1 MDMIVDMAKV
11 MPKGQITIPKDIRD
25 KLGVAPG
32 DKVMVI
38 WDGERVSMMNPAI
51 YAMKMLSKELEGE
64 AERIGLNTEEDIIAF
79 CKEVRKEV
87 GERKRNANPN

>member
-25 KLGVAPG
+25 KLGVSPG

-38 WDGERVSMMNPAI
+38 WDGERVSMMNPIA
-51 YAMKMLSKELEGE
+51 YALKMIQKEMDGE
-64 AERIGLNTEEDIIAF
+64 AEKVGLGTEEEIVAY
-79 CKEVRKEV
+79 CKQIRKEL
-87 GERKRNANPN
+87 GEKRRNESSD

>member
-11 MPKGQITIPKDIRD
+11 MPKGQITIPKEIRD

-51 YAMKMLSKELEGE
+51 YAMQWLSKELEGE
-64 AERIGLNTEEDIIAF
+64 AEKIGLGTEEEIIAF
-79 CKEVRKEV
+79 CKEIRKEV
-87 GERKRNANPN
+87 GDRKRNANLD

>member
-25 KLGVAPG
+25 KLGVSPG

-38 WDGERVSMMNPAI
+38 WDGERVSMMNPIA
-51 YAMKMLSKELEGE
+51 YALKMIQREMDGE
-64 AERIGLNTEEDIIAF
+64 AEKTGLTSEEDIIAL
-79 CKEVRKEV
+79 CKEVRKEL
-87 GERKRNANPN
+87 GEKRRNESSD